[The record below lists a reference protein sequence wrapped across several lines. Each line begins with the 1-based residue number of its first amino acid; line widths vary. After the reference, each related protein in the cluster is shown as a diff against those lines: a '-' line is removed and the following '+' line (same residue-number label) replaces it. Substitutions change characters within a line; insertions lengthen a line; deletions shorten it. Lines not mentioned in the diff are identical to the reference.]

1 MGLSFTSS
9 AMNGRNENCRLAP
22 AGQRGQ
28 SIIEVR
34 TTPTLLHDL
43 TRDHL
48 AGLVRGLNQI
58 TIPSDEDKS
67 FASRETMGC
76 ASSSANC
83 AKRLRVDPTRPRI
96 LLTELGIG
104 YRVVQ

>member
-1 MGLSFTSS
+1 MKI
-9 AMNGRNENCRLAP
+9 
-22 AGQRGQ
+22 AGSQPLGNTARP
-28 SIIEVR
+28 IIEVR

-48 AGLVRGLNQI
+48 AGVVRGPNQI
-58 TIPSDEDKS
+58 FLRTEDKS
-67 FASRETMGC
+67 FASRETMTC

-96 LLTELGIG
+96 LLTELGVG
-104 YRVVQ
+104 YRLVQ